1 MLKVLITI
9 TSKDEEIK
17 AKWFYDIGTWKV
29 TISSWSNIREIRID
43 NYKYTNLRN
52 ELIKLWKIKNS
63 VFQEDIEFDNPNV
76 AAWIVLWRN
85 ASW

>member
-17 AKWFYDIGTWKV
+17 AKWFYDINTWKV
-29 TISSWSNIREIRID
+29 TILSWSNIREIRID

-52 ELIKLWKIKNS
+52 ELLESWKIN
-63 VFQEDIEFDNPNV
+63 
-76 AAWIVLWRN
+76 
-85 ASW
+85 